1 MKKNILILIS
11 FLFVLNGCAQFQS
24 DKENQRQWQEK
35 SINSNVDALN
45 HSPQFSGK
53 IRVTS
58 EVNNGA
64 VILIGQATNE
74 ETKQKVESYVQTLP
88 GVKKTYNQIRVRP
101 LISFNQISKD
111 VWLTTKVKSAIL
123 SEDKLDNYTIKVVT
137 ENSEVF
143 LIGSA
148 PPEEA
153 EIAAN
158 IAGKVA
164 GVKKVVK
171 AFTYTPS
178 NTKIS
183 NHSTTNNFNTED
195 TSTTKASNE
204 PSNNRAT
211 PDNQDNIANGSTEV
225 TDNSGA
231 IIEEPNPLIDESD
244 VN

>member
-1 MKKNILILIS
+1 MKKNILILIT

-64 VILIGQATNE
+64 VILIGQATDE
-74 ETKQKVESYVQTLP
+74 ETKQNVESYVQTLP

-101 LISFNQISKD
+101 LISFDQISKD

-137 ENSEVF
+137 ENNEVF
-143 LIGSA
+143 LIGSV

-153 EIAAN
+153 EIAAS

-171 AFTYTPS
+171 AFTDTSSDTNISTQSTTHKMNTVDTSPS
-178 NTKIS
+178 NV
-183 NHSTTNNFNTED
+183 TN
-195 TSTTKASNE
+195 K
-204 PSNNRAT
+204 PVNNSAT
-211 PDNQDNIANGSTEV
+211 QDDSANGSTEV
-225 TDNSGA
+225 TDNSNE
-231 IIEEPNPLIDESD
+231 IIEEPNPLLDESD

>member
-1 MKKNILILIS
+1 MKKNILILIT

-58 EVNNGA
+58 EVNNKA

-74 ETKQKVESYVQTLP
+74 ETKQNVESYVQTLP
-88 GVKKTYNQIRVRP
+88 GVKKIYNQIRVRP
-101 LISFNQISKD
+101 LISFDQISKD

-178 NTKIS
+178 DTKIS
-183 NHSTTNNFNTED
+183 NQGTTNNFNTED

-204 PSNNRAT
+204 PRNNRAT